1 MFGLMGRDK
10 SDPGEICVE
19 VTEALRAALP
29 ECRLV
34 VAADNPLKLEA
45 SHPDKDVGTLEFYLG
60 NIVQD
65 VQAGWTKAHRA
76 KLIEAYVAMARA
88 AFYPPPIT
96 LDNVYLM
103 VRNRAYFAQMEKG
116 WADDA
121 LVQDG
126 PSDLVTL
133 VYADLGEGLQNVT
146 TAAAE
151 KQGFAPGDVL
161 AAAEA
166 NMLKILPTMTAQRIS
181 F

>member
-10 SDPGEICVE
+10 SDLGEICVE

-34 VAADNPLKLEA
+34 IAADNPLKLEA
-45 SHPDKDVGTLEFYLG
+45 SHPDEDVGTLEFYLG

-76 KLIEAYVAMARA
+76 KLIAAYVAMARA

-96 LDNVYLM
+96 LDKVYLM
-103 VRNRAYFAQMEKG
+103 VRNRAYFAQQEKG

-126 PSDLVTL
+126 ASDLVTL
-133 VYADLGEGLQNVT
+133 VLSL
-146 TAAAE
+146 
-151 KQGFAPGDVL
+151 
-161 AAAEA
+161 
-166 NMLKILPTMTAQRIS
+166 IHI
-181 F
+181 